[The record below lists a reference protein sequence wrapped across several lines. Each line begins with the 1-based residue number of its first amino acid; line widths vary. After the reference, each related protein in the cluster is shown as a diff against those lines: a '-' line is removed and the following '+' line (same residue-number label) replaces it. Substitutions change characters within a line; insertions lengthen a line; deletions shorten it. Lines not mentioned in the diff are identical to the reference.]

1 MTATAKRQRSWESY
15 EGVQNG
21 SRDKAASIGGLVAGL
36 CNRSRQQQRDRDH
49 DDDQRDEEQGLVRK
63 WSGKGERHKPS
74 YRSEAPKISR
84 KLIFRHSCCCKPL

>member
-1 MTATAKRQRSWESY
+1 MREAY

-36 CNRSRQQQRDRDH
+36 CNRSRQQRDRDQ

-63 WSGKGERHKPS
+63 WWAKGERHKPS
-74 YRSEAPKISR
+74 YRSVIPYVQLSR
-84 KLIFRHSCCCKPL
+84 